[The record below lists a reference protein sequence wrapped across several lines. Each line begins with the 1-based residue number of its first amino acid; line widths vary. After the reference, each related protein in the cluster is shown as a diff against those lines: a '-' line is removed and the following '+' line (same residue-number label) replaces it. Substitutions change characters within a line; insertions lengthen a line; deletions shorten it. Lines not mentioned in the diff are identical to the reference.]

1 MKTSRVAASLTDA
14 GSASIEAGAKGLFLP
29 GVSVRLHLGAQLRS
43 AGCVMSSG
51 GGVGRETCRWAFQR
65 GAKHGAEQRT
75 RVSGT
80 LCEGMDARNGSGS
93 NVRKQE
99 SPPLLLWDI
108 IMKANNNGL
117 HAKDQFMPL
126 IKCPG
131 FEVMAETTLVFLD
144 RVSQVL
150 VQGLIQTQHPVNIY

>member
-1 MKTSRVAASLTDA
+1 MGKVCRHHIVLIHSLTQPLNREALRRKDNVPVLSQLSSGERRWVKTSRVAASLTDA
-14 GSASIEAGAKGLFLP
+14 GSASVEAGAKGLFLP

-51 GGVGRETCRWAFQR
+51 GGVGRETCRWAFQM
-65 GAKHGAEQRT
+65 GAKHRAEQST

-99 SPPLLLWDI
+99 CPHRYFCGTLL
-108 IMKANNNGL
+108 
-117 HAKDQFMPL
+117 
-126 IKCPG
+126 
-131 FEVMAETTLVFLD
+131 
-144 RVSQVL
+144 
-150 VQGLIQTQHPVNIY
+150 